1 MKLII
6 FALTLA
12 SLLAVSIGFS
22 VGLVFGIYSTKL
34 VSNDDIISAFSA
46 VGGWVSAFGTV
57 SAAVVALL
65 LANRQEKLF
74 GLDRKKEIYD
84 AFFHLNMHMAQK
96 RQFANINHVAMFYR
110 YTRDAKIY
118 FPAIQKEIQKYF
130 DSCFAIAGNNEA
142 NNGITQESGSQNQIH
157 LKELD
162 KLSPQIEEHMLRKMK
177 I

>member
-6 FALTLA
+6 FAITLA
-12 SLLAVSIGFS
+12 LLLAISIGFS
-22 VGLVFGIYSTKL
+22 VGLVFGIHSTEL

-65 LANRQEKLF
+65 LANRQEKLSSA
-74 GLDRKKEIYD
+74 DRKKEIYD
-84 AFFHLNMHMAQK
+84 AFFHLNMHMMQK
-96 RQFANINHVAMFYR
+96 RQFANINHVSMFYR
-110 YTRDAKIY
+110 YTRDARIY
-118 FPAIQKEIQKYF
+118 FPSVQKEIQEYF
-130 DSCFAIAGNNEA
+130 DHCFAIASNNEA
-142 NNGITQESGSQNQIH
+142 NNGITQESSSQNQIH

-162 KLSPQIEEHMLRKMK
+162 ELSPQIEKHMLSEMK